1 MGRCTGDHVLLKA
14 KIKANYLDAIIAG
27 KKTMEFRQF
36 AGDDKMVVTD
46 ENGREVEL
54 KINSVHEASDEM
66 ASAIRRENA
75 DIRWNEVEPIM
86 VIKVQP
92 A

>member
-1 MGRCTGDHVLLKA
+1 MLLKA
-14 KIKANYLDAIIAG
+14 KIKAKYLDAIIEG

-36 AGDDKMVVTD
+36 TGDDKMVVTD

-66 ASAIRRENA
+66 ASAIRRENS

-86 VIKVQP
+86 VIKVSP
-92 A
+92 I

>member
-1 MGRCTGDHVLLKA
+1 MLLKA

-36 AGDDKMVVTD
+36 AGDDRMVVTD

-86 VIKVQP
+86 VIKVAP
-92 A
+92 L

>member
-1 MGRCTGDHVLLKA
+1 MLLKA

-36 AGDDKMVVTD
+36 TGNDVMMVTD
-46 ENGREVEL
+46 ENGRSKDL
-54 KINSVHEASDEM
+54 KILSMHEASDEM
-66 ASAIRRENA
+66 ASAIKRENS
-75 DIRWNEVEPIM
+75 DITWSEVEPIM

>member
-1 MGRCTGDHVLLKA
+1 MLLKA
-14 KIKANYLDAIIAG
+14 KIKAKYLDAIIEG

-36 AGDDKMVVTD
+36 TGDDKMVVTD

-75 DIRWNEVEPIM
+75 DISWNEVEPIM
-86 VIKVQP
+86 VIKVSP
-92 A
+92 L

>member
-1 MGRCTGDHVLLKA
+1 MLLKA
-14 KIKANYLDAIIAG
+14 KIKANCLDAIIAG

-46 ENGREVEL
+46 ENGREAEL

-66 ASAIRRENA
+66 VSAIRRENA

-86 VIKVQP
+86 VIKVSP
-92 A
+92 L